1 MKHVD
6 DSLDVAVSSSIQ
18 KQDDHTQNEI
28 ANDIVPS
35 YKNGPSCA
43 SEGVGDHN
51 PGLLFG
57 VSREQIAVSEI
68 TNPEALRI
76 SPSLNPETNPSS
88 AANVA
93 GITPL
98 GRASSTTT
106 SLDLASVARSP
117 PVRRKRKVLDIV
129 ADSSKR
135 FAGPAQLQTLK
146 GKKLVDTPH
155 TNSPVRNSIQFK
167 VPALPFS
174 VAAKPVIAEPGH
186 VGEHCSPTSSKE
198 MQCDKPKRPKFTPLK
213 PIASKPRVSFP
224 SPGTNPGT
232 TTQQAALTSH
242 TQGIFD
248 QFDVSSSVEGE
259 DRMELPIITIPPTV
273 SQRKRVKLLALTLKD
288 VDEDSRTMCCLAS
301 RLLRYAVFV
310 SAQFILCEEFPGR
323 RTERVLSRAQD
334 CFSNLWPYLLA
345 RRAEVSLLKS
355 RYSKLFLSR
364 YVPNPLSKR
373 IWGNPDFGDEVSRAL
388 RLVLSRLWFCV
399 SIYGDTGMGLLL
411 EQIFSVR
418 PVGRHK
424 QIVRVEMLKEDGSK
438 RVYFALEATG
448 EAIGRQ
454 TSSSSS
460 TDDAVDTQVRADWSR
475 FLQGHV
481 DGEMQNLWNTLH
493 CANVEDYEKGV
504 SKVWL
509 RRVPNEGFLGE
520 WKQRVATRYVLACL
534 VANSIS
540 GKQKSHWQMSM
551 EEAGVPSHNAS
562 TCRKSDD
569 ALQMFLSEHHH
580 VESIHFTSIS
590 GREFHTAIASVQ
602 TTHREY
608 FVLRDNGLQIGSE
621 EEG

>member
-6 DSLDVAVSSSIQ
+6 DSLDVATSSNIQ
-18 KQDDHTQNEI
+18 TRDDHTPNENVN

-35 YKNGPSCA
+35 SKNGSSCV
-43 SEGVGDHN
+43 SERAGDHN
-51 PGLLFG
+51 PGLLSG
-57 VSREQIAVSEI
+57 VSREQTAVSEV

-76 SPSLNPETNPSS
+76 SPSLNSETNSS

-106 SLDLASVARSP
+106 SPDLTSEARGP
-117 PVRRKRKVLDIV
+117 PVGRKRKALDIV
-129 ADSSKR
+129 SNSSKR
-135 FAGPAQLQTLK
+135 FTVPTQLQTHK
-146 GKKLVDTPH
+146 RKKLVDTPH
-155 TNSPVRNSIQFK
+155 TNSPVRNSIHFK
-167 VPALPFS
+167 VPALPSS

-186 VGEHCSPTSSKE
+186 VDEHCSPTSSKE
-198 MQCDKPKRPKFTPLK
+198 MQSDKPKRPKFTPLK

-224 SPGTNPGT
+224 SPGTNTGATIQRPV
-232 TTQQAALTSH
+232 LTSH

-248 QFDVSSSVEGE
+248 QFDVSGSVEGE

-273 SQRKRVKLLALTLKD
+273 SQRKRVKLLALALKD

-520 WKQRVATRYVLACL
+520 WKQRVATR
-534 VANSIS
+534 
-540 GKQKSHWQMSM
+540 
-551 EEAGVPSHNAS
+551 
-562 TCRKSDD
+562 
-569 ALQMFLSEHHH
+569 
-580 VESIHFTSIS
+580 
-590 GREFHTAIASVQ
+590 
-602 TTHREY
+602 
-608 FVLRDNGLQIGSE
+608 
-621 EEG
+621 